1 LRVGTNAGGEYRTV
15 EYVEVVEVVVFA
27 IAVDHAAGLVFAH
40 GQPAH
45 AVSGAGG
52 KGIGTEFQRV
62 NASFGFF
69 PVGKPGRIDVRDPH
83 RFGTGGKLDFCH
95 AQPGAA
101 HAIPQVIVDDVVDNR
116 RAIAGQFNAAAFAVR
131 VEAIAQQGNH
141 GVQVGQ
147 FLNIRKM
154 LMTVTQQQH

>member
-1 LRVGTNAGGEYRTV
+1 YFAAVVPVSRPASGFQFLQQLIGLLAGHAVNRQLRVGTNAGGEYRTV

-27 IAVDHAAGLVFAH
+27 IAVDHAAGGVFAH

-62 NASFGFF
+62 NAGFGFF
-69 PVGKPGRIDVRDPH
+69 PAGKPGRIHVRDPH
-83 RFGTGGKLDFCH
+83 RFGTGGKLDFRH

-116 RAIAGQFNAAAFAVR
+116 RAIAGQFNAAA
-131 VEAIAQQGNH
+131 
-141 GVQVGQ
+141 
-147 FLNIRKM
+147 
-154 LMTVTQQQH
+154 